1 MRSRIPAMKANFHH
15 DAQLAALDPNVE
27 ARALDTCEICGK
39 SDFGCFGTRREAGT
53 REQPSLS

>member
-1 MRSRIPAMKANFHH
+1 MKANFHH

-27 ARALDTCEICGK
+27 ARALDTREICGK